1 MKFGVIV
8 FPGSNCDHDAYHVIS
23 KHVGQP
29 VDFIWHRETDLS
41 SYDAVILP
49 GGFFVRRLPR
59 AGALARFS
67 PVMNSVKKFA
77 ESGRFV
83 LGICNGFQIL
93 CEAGLLPG
101 ALIRNRDLH
110 FICEHVY
117 VRVETFDSPFTN
129 ELKTGLCCG
138 SRSRTLKEI
147 TSATTARSRSSSRK
161 TASSFAT
168 AIRTATHHDA
178 ANPNGS
184 RDNIAGICNRE
195 RNVVG
200 LMPHP
205 ERAVKTCS
213 DRVMVAIF
221 SVRLPRL
228 WRQRQFD
235 QPWLKYETNTS
246 VHHHSR
252 GSWCGPGQRVVLDA
266 NNTGESNTGPAR
278 AGAGFAN
285 YAGSATSR

>member
-41 SYDAVILP
+41 SYDAVIIP
-49 GGFFVRRLPR
+49 GGFSYGDYLR

-67 PVMNSVKKFA
+67 PVMGEVKKFA
-77 ESGRFV
+77 ASGRFV

-110 FICEHVY
+110 FICEHVF
-117 VRVETFDSPFTN
+117 VRVETSDTPFTS
-129 ELKTGLCCG
+129 ELKRGSVLRIPIAHAEGNYVCDDATVAKLRREDRIVLYYCDQTG
-138 SRSRTLKEI
+138 RVT
-147 TSATTARSRSSSRK
+147 
-161 TASSFAT
+161 
-168 AIRTATHHDA
+168 DA

-184 RDNIAGICNRE
+184 RDNIAGICNSE
-195 RNVVG
+195 RNVMG

-205 ERAVKTCS
+205 ERACEDLLGSS
-213 DRVMVAIF
+213 DGRGVFRSLAATLTAVA
-221 SVRLPRL
+221 
-228 WRQRQFD
+228 
-235 QPWLKYETNTS
+235 
-246 VHHHSR
+246 
-252 GSWCGPGQRVVLDA
+252 
-266 NNTGESNTGPAR
+266 
-278 AGAGFAN
+278 
-285 YAGSATSR
+285 